1 MRKRKKNNTK
11 NTDKPRR
18 VGLILNKVFDE
29 YRKKQRNKEKKEIK
43 LREEVLKK
51 EQIKIKLKEKEQ
63 KTIEEEL
70 KKKRGSN

>member
-29 YRKKQRNKEKKEIK
+29 YRKKQRNKEKKELK

-63 KTIEEEL
+63 NNRGRI

>member
-29 YRKKQRNKEKKEIK
+29 YRKKTKKQRKKG
-43 LREEVLKK
+43 
-51 EQIKIKLKEKEQ
+51 IKIK
-63 KTIEEEL
+63 
-70 KKKRGSN
+70 RRRP